1 MLAALVAAGALLVAL
16 LAVTP
21 ASAATASGKAPPGK
35 QILTRAM
42 AWEIELTTTG
52 GLMESGIGGIRL
64 SSSGEVVAGRGFEL
78 DCRKRIDESVVSRID
93 REVSASQP
101 DRWPPSYALP
111 SKQGKAPDHVTYRL
125 KFTRQGPRAASYETS
140 WTDLDLKRLPAPLVK
155 LMDDLNDL
163 KASVLDGC
171 K

>member
-1 MLAALVAAGALLVAL
+1 MALVAASAMLFALLV
-16 LAVTP
+16 V
-21 ASAATASGKAPPGK
+21 ASAMASGKAPPGK

-78 DCRKRIDESVVSRID
+78 DCRKRIEESVVSRID
-93 REVSASQP
+93 REVGRA
-101 DRWPPSYALP
+101 SYASP
-111 SKQGKAPDHVTYRL
+111 SKEGKAADRVTYRL

-155 LMDDLNDL
+155 LMNDL
-163 KASVLDGC
+163 KDLRASVIDGC